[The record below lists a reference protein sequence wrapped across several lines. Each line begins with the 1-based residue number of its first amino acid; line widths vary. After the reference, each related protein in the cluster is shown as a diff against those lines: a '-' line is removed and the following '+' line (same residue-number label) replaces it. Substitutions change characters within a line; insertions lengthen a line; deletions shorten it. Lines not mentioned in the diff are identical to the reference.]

1 MIEAR
6 GVGRR
11 YRRRWALRDCAL
23 EVPAGRTVGLVGPN
37 GAGKSTLLHL
47 LTGLLPPSA
56 GELRVWGER
65 PGSSAGWLARVGFVG
80 QDAPVH
86 RALTVREHLV
96 FGRRANRRWDAGWA
110 ERRVAELGLDPGQRA
125 GRLSGGQRAQ
135 LALTLAL
142 AKRPDLLV
150 LDEPVAA
157 LDPLARRE
165 FLDRL
170 AAARAEHGPSVLLSS
185 HLIGDL
191 ARDCDHLI
199 VLGRGRVRAA
209 GPLPELL
216 AGPDGRVREL
226 EDVVLEQLQLDRD
239 ERAEERS

>member
-11 YRRRWALRDCAL
+11 FRRHWALRECTL
-23 EVPAGRTVGLVGPN
+23 EVPTGRTVGLVGPN

-47 LTGLLPPSA
+47 VVGLLRPSA
-56 GELRVWGER
+56 GELRVSGPEPGR
-65 PGSSAGWLARVGFVG
+65 PPRIGFVG

-86 RALTVREHLV
+86 RSLTVAEHLV
-96 FGRRANRRWDAGWA
+96 LGARLNTGWEAGWA
-110 ERRVAELGLDPGQRA
+110 RRRTDELGLDPGRRA

-157 LDPLARRE
+157 LDPLARQE

-170 AAARAEHGPSVLLSS
+170 AQARAEFGPTVLLSS
-185 HLIGDL
+185 HLISDL
-191 ARDCDHLI
+191 ARDCDHLV
-199 VLGRGRVRAA
+199 VLGRGRVRVA
-209 GPLPELL
+209 GPLEELL
-216 AGPDGRVREL
+216 RGSSGGLEEL
-226 EDVVLEQLQLDRD
+226 VLAHLAQDRD
-239 ERAEERS
+239 DTEERS

>member
-6 GVGRR
+6 DVGRR
-11 YRRRWALRDCAL
+11 YRGGWALRGCTW
-23 EVPAGRTVGLVGPN
+23 EVPAGRMAGLVGPN
-37 GAGKSTLLHL
+37 GAGKSTLLQ
-47 LTGLLPPSA
+47 LTVGLLRPTE
-56 GELRVWGER
+56 GELRVLGG
-65 PGSSAGWLARVGFVG
+65 PPAGPRLARIGFVG

-86 RALTVREHLV
+86 RSLTVAEHLRL
-96 FGRRANRRWDAGWA
+96 GSRLNRTWDRAWARRRID
-110 ERRVAELGLDPGQRA
+110 ELGLDPHRRA
-125 GRLSGGQRAQ
+125 ARLSGGQRAQ

-165 FLDRL
+165 FLDSL
-170 AAARAEHGPSVLLSS
+170 AQARADSGATVLMSS
-185 HLIGDL
+185 HLVSDL

-209 GPLPELL
+209 GPLTDLL
-216 AGPDGRVREL
+216 AGGRDL
-226 EDVVLEQLQLDRD
+226 EAYVLEQL
-239 ERAEERS
+239 EEAR

>member
-11 YRRRWALRDCAL
+11 FRGRWALRECTL
-23 EVPAGRTVGLVGPN
+23 EVPAGRMAGLVGPN
-37 GAGKSTLLHL
+37 GAGKSTLLQ
-47 LTGLLPPSA
+47 LTVGLLAPSE
-56 GELRVWGER
+56 GKLRVLGG
-65 PGSSAGWLARVGFVG
+65 PPTGPQSARIGFVG

-86 RALTVREHLV
+86 RSLTVAEHLTL
-96 FGRRANRRWDAGWA
+96 GAKLNRHWDGAGARRRI
-110 ERRVAELGLDPGQRA
+110 EELGLDPGRRA

-142 AKRPDLLV
+142 AKRPELLV

-165 FLDRL
+165 FLDGL
-170 AAARAEHGPSVLLSS
+170 ARARAAHGTTVLLSS
-185 HLIGDL
+185 HLVSDL
-191 ARDCDHLI
+191 SRDCDHLI

-209 GPLPELL
+209 GPSAELL
-216 AGPDGRVREL
+216 GGRDL
-226 EDVVLEQLQLDRD
+226 EEYVLEQL
-239 ERAEERS
+239 EEAR